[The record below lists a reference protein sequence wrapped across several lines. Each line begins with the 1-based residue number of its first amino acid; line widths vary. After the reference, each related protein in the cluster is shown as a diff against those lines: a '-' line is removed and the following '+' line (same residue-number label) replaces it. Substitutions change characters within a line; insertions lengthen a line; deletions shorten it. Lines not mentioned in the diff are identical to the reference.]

1 MASTATLSDLRA
13 RALDYAD
20 MTGSNFPVEAR
31 VDDYINS
38 AASEMYD
45 ILVNAYEDY
54 FLATQS
60 ITLVPGT
67 EDYALPSDFYK
78 AKRVYYTT
86 GSRRFSIH
94 PFNLEEVDGAR
105 NSALSAGTAEL
116 WYVPEMSLM
125 KPSTVIT
132 GATQANPCV
141 ITSANHG
148 LDTGDSVTISG
159 VVGMTELN
167 GGVYTITKVSDN
179 TFSLNDVDSSAFTSY
194 ASAGTVESTI
204 ATTIPP
210 MIKGWPDYI
219 ALSAAIRL
227 LIREESDPSALMAEK
242 QIMQNRLI
250 SLAEPRDAGIPDSI
264 QDVGHR
270 WNSVGFAYDPGAFLM
285 RYRIMGQNIKFI
297 QYDAG
302 V

>member
-1 MASTATLSDLRA
+1 MASAARLSDLRA

-54 FLATQS
+54 FLDTHP

-67 EDYALPSDFYK
+67 ENYALPSDFYK

-125 KPSTVIT
+125 TAGS
-132 GATQANPCV
+132 
-141 ITSANHG
+141 
-148 LDTGDSVTISG
+148 DTISS
-159 VVGMTELN
+159 
-167 GGVYTITKVSDN
+167 I
-179 TFSLNDVDSSAFTSY
+179 
-194 ASAGTVESTI
+194 
-204 ATTIPP
+204 IPP

-250 SLAEPRDAGIPDSI
+250 SLAEPRDAGIPDSV

>member
-1 MASTATLSDLRA
+1 MASAATLSDLRA

-54 FLATQS
+54 FLETEP
-60 ITLVPGT
+60 ITLVAGT
-67 EDYALPSDFYK
+67 ENYALPSDFYK

-86 GSRRFSIH
+86 GGRRFSIH
-94 PFNLEEVDGAR
+94 PFNLETLDGAKT
-105 NSALSAGTAEL
+105 SPLTSGTAEL

-125 KPSTVIT
+125 T
-132 GATQANPCV
+132 ADD
-141 ITSANHG
+141 
-148 LDTGDSVTISG
+148 DTIRSI
-159 VVGMTELN
+159 
-167 GGVYTITKVSDN
+167 
-179 TFSLNDVDSSAFTSY
+179 
-194 ASAGTVESTI
+194 
-204 ATTIPP
+204 IPP

-227 LIREESDPSALMAEK
+227 LIREESDPSALMREK
-242 QIMQNRLI
+242 GMMQERLL
-250 SLAEPRDAGIPDSI
+250 SMAEPRDAGIPDSI
-264 QDVGHR
+264 QDIGHR
-270 WNSVGFAYDPGAFLM
+270 WNDVGFAYDPGAFLM
-285 RYRIMGQNIKFI
+285 RYRIMGSNIKFI

>member
-1 MASTATLSDLRA
+1 
-13 RALDYAD
+13 

-125 KPSTVIT
+125 TAGS
-132 GATQANPCV
+132 
-141 ITSANHG
+141 
-148 LDTGDSVTISG
+148 DTISS
-159 VVGMTELN
+159 
-167 GGVYTITKVSDN
+167 I
-179 TFSLNDVDSSAFTSY
+179 
-194 ASAGTVESTI
+194 
-204 ATTIPP
+204 IPP

-250 SLAEPRDAGIPDSI
+250 SLAEPRDAGIPDSV

>member
-1 MASTATLSDLRA
+1 
-13 RALDYAD
+13 

-54 FLATQS
+54 FLDTHP

-125 KPSTVIT
+125 TAGS
-132 GATQANPCV
+132 
-141 ITSANHG
+141 
-148 LDTGDSVTISG
+148 DTISS
-159 VVGMTELN
+159 
-167 GGVYTITKVSDN
+167 I
-179 TFSLNDVDSSAFTSY
+179 
-194 ASAGTVESTI
+194 
-204 ATTIPP
+204 IPP

-250 SLAEPRDAGIPDSI
+250 SLAEPRDAGIPDSV

>member
-1 MASTATLSDLRA
+1 MASAAKLSDLRA

-31 VDDYINS
+31 VNDYINS

-54 FLATQS
+54 FLDTEP
-60 ITLVPGT
+60 ITLVAGT
-67 EDYALPSDFYK
+67 ENYALPSDFYK

-86 GSRRFSIH
+86 GGRRFSIH
-94 PFNLEEVDGAR
+94 PFNLETLDGAKT
-105 NSALSAGTAEL
+105 SPLTSGTAEL

-125 KPSTVIT
+125 
-132 GATQANPCV
+132 
-141 ITSANHG
+141 TS
-148 LDTGDSVTISG
+148 DSDTISS
-159 VVGMTELN
+159 
-167 GGVYTITKVSDN
+167 I
-179 TFSLNDVDSSAFTSY
+179 
-194 ASAGTVESTI
+194 
-204 ATTIPP
+204 IPP

-227 LIREESDPSALMAEK
+227 LIREESDPSALVREK
-242 QIMQNRLI
+242 AMMHERLV
-250 SLAEPRDAGIPDSI
+250 SMAEPRDAGIPDSI
-264 QDVGHR
+264 QDIGHR
-270 WNSVGFAYDPGAFLM
+270 WNDVGFAYDPGAFLM
-285 RYRIMGQNIKFI
+285 RYRIMGSNIKFI